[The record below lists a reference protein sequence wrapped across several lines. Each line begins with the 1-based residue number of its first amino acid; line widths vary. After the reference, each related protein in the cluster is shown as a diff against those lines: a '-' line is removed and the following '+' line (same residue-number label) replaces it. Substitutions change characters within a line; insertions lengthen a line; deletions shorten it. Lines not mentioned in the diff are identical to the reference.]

1 MPTVVLGKNT
11 APRFWTSH
19 QMCIVGFPF
28 DQEPGSPYIGGH
40 NQELPPFMR
49 HQVELPDHVY
59 RIAQEAAAREG
70 ITPEEWIA
78 QTLSRAVAPV
88 PSDKAGAEER
98 PVREV
103 LRGLV
108 GSFDS
113 SQEVYSG
120 RQISPM
126 AEMVAD
132 KLQRQGIEAPWRR
145 QR

>member
-1 MPTVVLGKNT
+1 MT
-11 APRFWTSH
+11 
-19 QMCIVGFPF
+19 
-28 DQEPGSPYIGGH
+28 
-40 NQELPPFMR
+40 

-59 RIAQEAAAREG
+59 QIAQQAAEREG
-70 ITPEEWIA
+70 VTPEEWIA
-78 QTLSRAVAPV
+78 ATLSRAGTPV
-88 PSDKAGAEER
+88 PAEAEER
-98 PVREV
+98 PVSDV

-113 SQEVYSG
+113 SQEDYSG

-132 KLQRQGIEAPWRR
+132 KLQRQGIEVPWRR

>member
-1 MPTVVLGKNT
+1 MAMT
-11 APRFWTSH
+11 
-19 QMCIVGFPF
+19 
-28 DQEPGSPYIGGH
+28 
-40 NQELPPFMR
+40 

-59 RIAQEAAAREG
+59 QIAQEAAAREG

-78 QTLSRAVAPV
+78 ATVSRVGTPV
-88 PSDKAGAEER
+88 SANEDTAADERSVSD
-98 PVREV
+98 V

-113 SQEVYSG
+113 SQEDYSSREIG
-120 RQISPM
+120 PM

-132 KLQRQGIEAPWRR
+132 KLQKQGIEVPWRR